1 MKKSSLQTKKTFTRS
16 EVEEYV
22 KKMLTSSE
30 ITMCEQKDRIVE
42 LKHEIDKLNRA
53 LSEKEDKLKMV
64 ERGLK
69 ESDRVNKQAGKEAT
83 LQTKLV
89 VQKVQQFGF
98 KWKNYFA
105 ELFADIEAL
114 RGNASADLFA
124 EDVNELISEVIE
136 ATNFRGSLDEKSVP
150 INAEVCLNED
160 EWLENKIKKLSG
172 EPKYSLSEE
181 NEERYKEVMDRL
193 KKQMIYASELGA
205 SGAGEFNI
213 EEALNPKDSLDKII
227 NDLKD

>member
-1 MKKSSLQTKKTFTRS
+1 MKKNSLQTKKSFTRS

-42 LKHEIDKLNRA
+42 LKHEVDKLTRA
-53 LSEKEDKLKMV
+53 LNEKDEKLKMV

-69 ESDRVNKQAGKEAT
+69 ESDRVNKQAGKEANI
-83 LQTKLV
+83 QTKLV

-98 KWKNYFA
+98 KWKNYLL
-105 ELFADIEAL
+105 ELFADVEEL
-114 RGNASADLFA
+114 KGNASADLFA
-124 EDVNELISEVIE
+124 EDVNELIDEVIE
-136 ATNFRGSLDEKSVP
+136 ATNFRGSLDERSVP
-150 INAEVCLNED
+150 TSAEVCLNED

-181 NEERYKEVMDRL
+181 NEEKYKLVMDRL
-193 KKQMIYASELGA
+193 KKQMIYASELQGNET
-205 SGAGEFNI
+205 SEFNI

-227 NDLKD
+227 DDLKV